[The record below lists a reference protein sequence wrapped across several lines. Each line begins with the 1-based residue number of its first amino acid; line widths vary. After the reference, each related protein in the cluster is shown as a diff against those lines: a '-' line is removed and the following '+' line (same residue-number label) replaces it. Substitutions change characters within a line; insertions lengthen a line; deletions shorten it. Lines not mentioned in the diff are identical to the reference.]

1 MTELEK
7 LKKMTGEKDEGLLQ
21 ILLEDA
27 EAFVLS
33 YTNRTHL
40 VSGLDKAVRDLA
52 VIALNR
58 MGTEGEAA
66 RTGSGESYTF
76 NDAPKQIYDVLNRY
90 RLAHLRLKRS
100 RLVELKHCPLEQ
112 KKDNEGGTYIEYG
125 SAVPFRAE
133 MWAAGG
139 RIQSE
144 MYRIRLPN
152 IRNLRI
158 DGTYTENSGKNGK
171 LSYTV
176 ADGPTIS
183 VNDGICIN
191 GDQPDYK
198 VIAIYPYRYLTL
210 EVEKL

>member
-40 VSGLDKAVRDLA
+40 VSGLDMDKAVRDLA

-90 RLAHLRLKRS
+90 RLARVGGKTF
-100 RLVELKHCPLEQ
+100 EAE
-112 KKDNEGGTYIEYG
+112 KKQ
-125 SAVPFRAE
+125 
-133 MWAAGG
+133 AGG
-139 RIQSE
+139 AE
-144 MYRIRLPN
+144 
-152 IRNLRI
+152 
-158 DGTYTENSGKNGK
+158 T
-171 LSYTV
+171 LS
-176 ADGPTIS
+176 S
-183 VNDGICIN
+183 
-191 GDQPDYK
+191 
-198 VIAIYPYRYLTL
+198 
-210 EVEKL
+210 